1 VLIVEE
7 GEVGSMMEWQSVSS
21 SDGNHIASTV
31 TSMLEVPLDAMTL
44 LFSCLQMLYL
54 IVFLRF
60 SDRTLRL

>member
-1 VLIVEE
+1 
-7 GEVGSMMEWQSVSS
+7 MMEWQSVSS